1 MSSYGDPNA
10 GAGHW
15 NEAGR
20 DGAGYDGAGYDGG
33 YGAAAPSSGRAS
45 APQPGR
51 GRAQVNRDDFGYQY
65 DDDAGRP
72 AASYDDYNNPGGG
85 YGRPVGSAS
94 VGSASV
100 GSASVPTSPA
110 SGSAP
115 VGRASV
121 GRAGVVSP
129 GTAGRASVP
138 APGAGRA
145 GVRPVDPDELDGPDR
160 GPGGPGGP
168 RGPRGRDG
176 GSGGGKG
183 APRSKNAKKSRRIKI
198 ITASVAA
205 FLILFGVGAIG
216 GTYYF
221 DTVDEYLPDAIP
233 TAQTTAVMA
242 SDGKTQI
249 AQLGTENRITVPMSI
264 IPDQVRKALI
274 AGEDKE
280 FFDHHG
286 ISYSG
291 ILRAAWNNVTG
302 GDKQGAST
310 ITQQYIKIATQQS
323 QITYA
328 RKLREAVLARKLEDK
343 YSKLEIMGFYL
354 NTVDFGRGAVGIE
367 KAAQAYFNKS
377 AKDLTVPEAAVL
389 GAVIKD
395 PYGSGGAGGSPYDPE
410 FHPDTAKVRWGYVLD
425 NMVEKGWLPATDRA
439 AMQFPV
445 DKVRKAATVSTTAQW
460 GIKIN
465 PGDPAGKATGNVIN
479 YVSQEL
485 SAQGISPDE
494 LRTGGY
500 RVTTTIDMNAQKIVE
515 TAARP
520 DLKTS
525 QIYGR
530 KVTKTQ
536 DLEAAAV
543 MIDPSNGRVLGYYGG
558 LDGTGTD
565 LAGLNTGGAHGE
577 FGGHAPGSSM
587 KVYTLAAALEAGVS
601 LQTRWKANPFTTED
615 GHKIGNAGY
624 NNASCGNYCTLEY
637 SFMKSFNVPFYWVAR
652 QIGPGKVVEMAEKAG
667 VRTMWTTDGAPV
679 DLTKDMQGAQ
689 DRAPFDREVG
699 YGQYP
704 ITVLDHANGVATIAN
719 GGVYN
724 KAHFVLKVEKKDIT
738 TGQYKI
744 VTSAGEKLAPTATI
758 RRQVAND
765 VTYAMEKVFD
775 DHGWP
780 SIAGGHQIAAKTG
793 TWEGATVKNGRV
805 VASSDNAHAWV
816 VGFTK
821 QAALAVWTGNVLGET
836 PVVDPKTNSTITSG
850 SAPYRIW
857 NQIFQGYTKGTDK
870 LKLADPSHVGDDDS
884 PLANGISPTPSLP
897 VLPSGGTGDPNC
909 IPLVTCPTTDPGGPQ
924 SPDPSASP
932 RTSKSPRPGG

>member
-1 MSSYGDPNA
+1 
-10 GAGHW
+10 
-15 NEAGR
+15 
-20 DGAGYDGAGYDGG
+20 
-33 YGAAAPSSGRAS
+33 
-45 APQPGR
+45 
-51 GRAQVNRDDFGYQY
+51 
-65 DDDAGRP
+65 
-72 AASYDDYNNPGGG
+72 
-85 YGRPVGSAS
+85 
-94 VGSASV
+94 
-100 GSASVPTSPA
+100 
-110 SGSAP
+110 
-115 VGRASV
+115 
-121 GRAGVVSP
+121 
-129 GTAGRASVP
+129 
-138 APGAGRA
+138 
-145 GVRPVDPDELDGPDR
+145 
-160 GPGGPGGP
+160 
-168 RGPRGRDG
+168 
-176 GSGGGKG
+176 
-183 APRSKNAKKSRRIKI
+183 RRIKI
-198 ITASVAA
+198 ITASLAA

-221 DTVDEYLPDAIP
+221 DSVDEFTPDKIP
-233 TAQTTAVMA
+233 TAQTTAIMA

-280 FFDHHG
+280 FYDHHG

-291 ILRAAWNNVTG
+291 IARAAWNNISG
-302 GDKQGAST
+302 GDTQGAST

-343 YSKLEIMGFYL
+343 YSKLDIMGFYL
-354 NTVDFGRGAVGIE
+354 NTVDFGRGATGIE
-367 KAAQAYFNKS
+367 KAALAYFGVS
-377 AKDLTVPEAAVL
+377 AKDLSVEEAAVL

-395 PYGSGGAGGSPYDPE
+395 PYGSGNAGSPYDPE
-410 FHPDTAKVRWGYVLD
+410 LHPDTAKVRWGYVLD
-425 NMVEKGWLPATDRA
+425 NMVEKGWLDASKRA

-445 DKVRKAATVSTTAQW
+445 DKVRKAASVSTTAQW

-465 PGDPAGKATGNVIN
+465 PGEPAGKATGNVIN
-479 YVSQEL
+479 YVYAEL
-485 SAQGISPDE
+485 AAQGIKAED
-494 LRTGGY
+494 LRTGGF
-500 RVTTTIDMNAQKIVE
+500 RVTTTIDPNAQKIVE
-515 TAARP
+515 AAARP
-520 DLKTS
+520 DLKGS

-543 MIDPSNGRVLGYYGG
+543 MIDPENGRVLGYYGG

-565 LAGLNTGGAHGE
+565 LAGLNTGGSHGE

-587 KVYTLAAALEAGVS
+587 KIYTLAAALDAGIS

-667 VRTMWTTDGAPV
+667 VHTMWTTDGAPV
-679 DLTKDMQGAQ
+679 DLTKDMQGPQ
-689 DRAPFDREVG
+689 DRGPFDREVG

-704 ITVLDHANGVATIAN
+704 ITVLDHANGVATLAN

-724 KAHFVLKVEKKDIT
+724 KAHFVLKVEQKDPT
-738 TGQYKI
+738 TGQFK
-744 VTSAGEKLAPTATI
+744 VAPGKGEKLAPVNAI

-793 TWEGATVKNGRV
+793 TWEGATVKNGKV

-821 QAALAVWTGNVLGET
+821 QAALAVWTGNVVGET
-836 PVVDPKTNSTITSG
+836 PVDDPKTGKTISSG
-850 SAPYRIW
+850 TAPYRIW
-857 NQIFQGYTKGTDK
+857 NQIFQNYSKGTDK

-884 PLANGISPTPSLP
+884 PLANGVSPSPSLP
-897 VLPSGGTGDPNC
+897 MLPSGDPNDPNC
-909 IPLVTCPTTDPGGPQ
+909 IPLVTCPTTDPGGGGGPGHNN
-924 SPDPSASP
+924 SPSASP
-932 RTSKSPRPGG
+932 QPSRSRGLGG